1 MRGPAQ
7 ACAFDSMR
15 SEAQLQ
21 RILNLPDT
29 QSYILQIEERLRATL
44 VLPTEGGT
52 ERRFAMN
59 RLLLSERKD
68 WRR

>member
-1 MRGPAQ
+1 MRG
-7 ACAFDSMR
+7 
-15 SEAQLQ
+15 ELQ

-59 RLLLSERKD
+59 RLLLPERKD
-68 WRR
+68 WRL